1 MPTLKT
7 ITKFAGLKQEFRSS
21 NDKVNS
27 NILILLHGLGDTAAN
42 FVQFGVKMQLP
53 QTAICAIAGPSNIP
67 YYDQGTGWFPAYNQV
82 DCTDLDSGCKQ
93 LRKGIQSTR
102 SLICS
107 FLTECV
113 IASKE
118 HPDGWPAERVFLLGF
133 SQGGIMALDVA
144 LMGSWPDTYTSEMP
158 RALELG
164 GVVSISGWID
174 MDRYDSSN
182 TSING
187 RVVKKTSVLVTQG
200 ISDGAFDMKLFES
213 KKSVLRRFVE
223 TEDQL
228 QVGVIAGKGH
238 TMPQS
243 QEEMRII
250 MGWFARVLWLRNL
263 ALEALPDIVD
273 ITNMK

>member
-67 YYDQGTGWFPAYNQV
+67 YYDQVLESIQLARSSFLIVIGV
-82 DCTDLDSGCKQ
+82 TDLDSGCKQ

-243 QEEMRII
+243 QVRY
-250 MGWFARVLWLRNL
+250 
-263 ALEALPDIVD
+263 DICH
-273 ITNMK
+273 